1 MEEKKENEKSKETLR
16 KEALNNIYSTIKQ
29 IKEKHKK
36 EKEEEEETQ
45 AFSLKNYKI
54 DKVLSDNKLKEVL
67 QLMEPSIPTL
77 NFEKIFRC
85 SDTSKTTSR
94 IPYSKYTALFN
105 DISKYNE
112 GKFQKPVKINN
123 NAFRHKV
130 INVIKHSSNKKP
142 LSQTRYKNNSVSNF
156 DTKIKPFHQE
166 DYINKSKPINHL
178 MAEKVNKYNNIRLT
192 FPKNWNSNTL
202 KKYNSSFYNDK
213 LEQFDQK
220 LTNISEYYYS
230 ALRKKQEKR
239 NSSLLDNSHRIY
251 NRSFQTKRPLFW

>member
-1 MEEKKENEKSKETLR
+1 MEEKKEIEKNKETLR
-16 KEALNNIYSTIKQ
+16 KEALNQIYSTIKQ

-36 EKEEEEETQ
+36 EKEEEEETK

-77 NFEKIFRC
+77 NFEKVFRC

-112 GKFQKPVKINN
+112 GKFQKPVKNDNN
-123 NAFRHKV
+123 VFRKKV
-130 INVIKHSSNKKP
+130 INVIKHSSNKTP

-156 DTKIKPFHQE
+156 TSIIKKSTQE
-166 DYINKSKPINHL
+166 DYINKSKPI
-178 MAEKVNKYNNIRLT
+178 NKYNNIRLT

-213 LEQFDQK
+213 LDQFDKK
-220 LTNISEYYYS
+220 LTNVSEYYYS
-230 ALRKKQEKR
+230 ALKKKQEKR
-239 NSSLLDNSHRIY
+239 NSSLLGNSHRNY